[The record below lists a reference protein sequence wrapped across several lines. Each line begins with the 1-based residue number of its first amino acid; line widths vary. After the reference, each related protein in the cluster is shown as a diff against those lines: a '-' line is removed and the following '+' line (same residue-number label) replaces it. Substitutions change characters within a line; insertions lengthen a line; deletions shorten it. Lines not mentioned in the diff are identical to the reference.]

1 MSIEL
6 TPDEQKLR
14 DYIQE
19 RVTKA
24 GMAFHEGRLGND
36 VNKWILEAGQKAHEL
51 HLSLKARCFEPKHH
65 AYMIE
70 NREMPADH
78 QDFYMHFHPL
88 EDLLK
93 FLNDPHANDD
103 PVDQTLG
110 AEFTF
115 RVYSRRWGRDDTYR
129 LKRTETGWQ
138 LDHIMIGGPCD
149 KGGKPFLY
157 QNFRQDHIQHPADLS
172 GWMEW
177 LWDQA
182 EEKGLSQEQVQE
194 GLQELADWV
203 SAVERGRPTSDLWFG
218 Y

>member
-6 TPDEQKLR
+6 KEDEQTLR

-24 GMAFHEGRLGND
+24 GTAFYEGRLGRD
-36 VNKWILEAGQKAHEL
+36 LDKWILEAGSKAHEL
-51 HLSLKARCFEPKHH
+51 HLLLKARGLEPRHH

-78 QDFYMHFHPL
+78 PDFYMHFHPL

-93 FLNDPHANDD
+93 FLLDPHANDD
-103 PVDQTLG
+103 PVDQTMG
-110 AEFTF
+110 TEFTF
-115 RVYSRRWGRDDTYR
+115 RVFSRRWGRDDTYR
-129 LKRTETGWQ
+129 LKRTEVGWHVEH
-138 LDHIMIGGPCD
+138 LMIGGPCD
-149 KGGKPFLY
+149 KGGRPFVFDNL
-157 QNFRQDHIQHPADLS
+157 RQDHIQYPSDLG

-177 LWDQA
+177 LWEQA
-182 EEKGLSQEQVQE
+182 AEQGLSPEDVQN
-194 GLQELADWV
+194 GLQQLADWV
-203 SAVERGRPTSDLWFG
+203 SEVERSRPSGGIWEG